1 MHFLDKRS
9 KNEEL
14 LICKSFLLSRKITE
28 KYAKIFNNSTFN
40 SFLSKNLSKKLVI
53 SYFKK
58 KFFYENINVFN
69 QIVINEHDKKYN
81 QKIIYD
87 SSDQKK
93 ILKTLNKNLFS
104 KYKVD
109 AINQKKSLKSFF
121 SVLKPSYYKLLKLI
135 NLKKRKIDFKRP
147 KIAISLVEGLD
158 PSFKSDV
165 YWDPQIK
172 NKKDVVIYIE
182 APYLLRKFKQQIP
195 YIENL
200 KKNGTAIINL
210 WEEESYQDNFK
221 DLLQDLKNIKTK
233 NFLDSYLKN
242 NSIELVMRVNFWI
255 NFFKK
260 YNIKIHIDSDD
271 LKFDNIAKQ
280 IALEL
285 IDGCSIGKIKSYI
298 TPNCPLFFEYYHND
312 IFFCWG
318 KRIVE
323 NIKKMK
329 KSDMI
334 TNIKNLVVSGNL
346 NQLENKEISEKI
358 SKIKKSF
365 KSIGV
370 KKKILILDTSHDDN
384 KNYNE
389 QLMLSKKVNY
399 FYKKIIDFASNDKRV
414 GLVIKPKKGL
424 DFLDKDTKKKIS
436 NLVNM
441 KKIYVENN
449 FKVPV
454 KNFSKISD
462 FVISL
467 TVDSLPS
474 AMLEALC
481 ENKKLK
487 CVFYDYPKC
496 SKKEKIFI
504 WGNKKVLFNNIDNM
518 LKAVRNNLFLPDS
531 KIGVWPKNFLDSL
544 NPFKPVSNNDKAK
557 FYIQNLLNQFKKL
570 ESKDKSIKKV
580 NYLFEKKYGN
590 KLVIKI

>member
-9 KNEEL
+9 KNKEL

-58 KFFYENINVFN
+58 KFFYENIDVFN

-109 AINQKKSLKSFF
+109 AINRKKSLKSFF

-233 NFLDSYLKN
+233 SFLDSYLKN

-298 TPNCPLFFEYYHND
+298 SPNCPLFFEYY
-312 IFFCWG
+312 
-318 KRIVE
+318 
-323 NIKKMK
+323 
-329 KSDMI
+329 
-334 TNIKNLVVSGNL
+334 
-346 NQLENKEISEKI
+346 Q
-358 SKIKKSF
+358 
-365 KSIGV
+365 
-370 KKKILILDTSHDDN
+370 
-384 KNYNE
+384 
-389 QLMLSKKVNY
+389 
-399 FYKKIIDFASNDKRV
+399 
-414 GLVIKPKKGL
+414 
-424 DFLDKDTKKKIS
+424 
-436 NLVNM
+436 
-441 KKIYVENN
+441 
-449 FKVPV
+449 
-454 KNFSKISD
+454 
-462 FVISL
+462 
-467 TVDSLPS
+467 
-474 AMLEALC
+474 
-481 ENKKLK
+481 
-487 CVFYDYPKC
+487 
-496 SKKEKIFI
+496 
-504 WGNKKVLFNNIDNM
+504 
-518 LKAVRNNLFLPDS
+518 
-531 KIGVWPKNFLDSL
+531 
-544 NPFKPVSNNDKAK
+544 
-557 FYIQNLLNQFKKL
+557 
-570 ESKDKSIKKV
+570 
-580 NYLFEKKYGN
+580 
-590 KLVIKI
+590 KLV